1 MGCVQIKPGRFRC
14 SELLPAPG
22 GLEHIRMQSI
32 SKYGEEGGPGQAGF
46 EPEHERRAAVNYA
59 GYVLL
64 VIFYFI
70 FRNNRQ

>member
-14 SELLPAPG
+14 SELFTAPG
-22 GLEHIRMQSI
+22 GLEHIRMQPI
-32 SKYGEEGGPGQAGF
+32 SEYGEEGGPGQAGF

-64 VIFYFI
+64 MILYLI
-70 FRNNRQ
+70 FRTNRQ